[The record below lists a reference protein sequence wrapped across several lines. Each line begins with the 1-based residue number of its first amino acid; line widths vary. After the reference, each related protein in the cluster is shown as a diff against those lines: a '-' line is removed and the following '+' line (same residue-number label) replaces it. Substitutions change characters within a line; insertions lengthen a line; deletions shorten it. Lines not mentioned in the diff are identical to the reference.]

1 MMIGELNYNGILFAL
16 IYHDLFLP
24 DIFDGKTAYQP
35 YTAVHFS
42 VFVFVM
48 TIIILSM
55 TTGLATANI
64 QKSFEDAKYKNL
76 ALQVVDLFHHYFQAP
91 GTGIGNDDWDG
102 DWE

>member
-1 MMIGELNYNGILFAL
+1 MISWDYIHF
-16 IYHDLFLP
+16 FT

-42 VFVFVM
+42 MFVFVM

-76 ALQVVDLFHHYFQAP
+76 ALQVVKGHD
-91 GTGIGNDDWDG
+91 
-102 DWE
+102 

>member
-1 MMIGELNYNGILFAL
+1 MISWVVFYVYF
-16 IYHDLFLP
+16 FP

-42 VFVFVM
+42 MFVFVM

-64 QKSFEDAKYKNL
+64 QKSFEDAKYKNR
-76 ALQVVDLFHHYFQAP
+76 ALQVVKEH
-91 GTGIGNDDWDG
+91 N
-102 DWE
+102 